1 MRFVTDLGKGILGE
15 PDPVELWDHII
26 SQIPNEVFLKPN
38 CRILFPACGHATEVD
53 IVVKR
58 MRELGLTPAEI
69 NDSLY
74 LVDKYKVFT
83 KEASRRGYKNVI
95 KADFLEWKTDMK
107 FDLIVGNP
115 PYTSGT
121 QGAAPIWQKFINK
134 SFELSDNIAFVV
146 PHSLSRS
153 PDYKDIRDQINNHGL
168 SSYKILPKNTFK
180 NADVHTLYFIADP
193 NAPKGPGVW
202 FEDATFKSIINKI
215 ESVVGTEY
223 YDISSKDRRLVFR
236 GVKKTDTTGN
246 VIDSLNSN
254 GFKIVNDTIDQDTN
268 KHRVVT
274 SYLPNNKHHLLALE
288 YVKPGL
294 GVPTK
299 YRQLLVKDKAEGDSI
314 VSYLKC
320 KLPLVIYSL
329 TKTSRTIDGPQTRF
343 IPEVPFNKIWTDADV
358 YKHFGLTAEEI
369 EYVESNY

>member
-1 MRFVTDLGKGILGE
+1 
-15 PDPVELWDHII
+15 
-26 SQIPNEVFLKPN
+26 LK
-38 CRILFPACGHATEVD
+38 LTAVGHGTEAD
-53 IVVKR
+53 TLVKR
-58 MRELGLTPAEI
+58 MQLLGLSNDKI
-69 NDSLY
+69 NNSLY
-74 LVDKYKVFT
+74 LIDNYKVFT

-95 KADFLEWKTDMK
+95 KANFLKWETDMK

-121 QGAAPIWQKFINK
+121 QGAAPIWQKFITK

-168 SSYKILPKNTFK
+168 ADYKILPKSTFK

-193 NAPKGPGVW
+193 SAPKGPSVW
-202 FEDATFKSIINKI
+202 FEDSTFKSIINKI
-215 ESVVGTEY
+215 ELVAGDKY
-223 YDISSKDRRLVFR
+223 YDIPSKSRRLVFC
-236 GVKKTDTTGN
+236 GVKKTETTGT
-246 VIDSLNSN
+246 VVDSLNST
-254 GFKIVNDTIDQDTN
+254 GYQTIIGNLDQDTN
-268 KHRVVT
+268 KHRIVT

-294 GVPTK
+294 GVPAK
-299 YRQLLVKDKAEGDSI
+299 YRQLEVKDQLEGESI

-320 KLPLVIYSL
+320 KLPLVIYSQ

-343 IPEVPFNKIWTDADV
+343 IPEVPFNKSWNDTDI
-358 YKHFGLTAEEI
+358 YKYFGLTQEEI
-369 EYVESNY
+369 DYVEERY

>member
-15 PDPVELWDHII
+15 PDPKELWDEIV
-26 SQIPNEVFLKPN
+26 SKIPDYLFTKTELK
-38 CRILFPACGHATEVD
+38 ILLPAFGHGTEAD
-53 IVVKR
+53 TLVKR
-58 MRELGLTPAEI
+58 MQSLGISNEKI
-69 NDSLY
+69 NNSLY
-74 LVDKYKVFT
+74 LIDKYKVFT
-83 KEASRRGYKNVI
+83 KEAMRRGYKNVI
-95 KADFLEWKTDMK
+95 KADFLDWKTSMK

-121 QGAAPIWQKFINK
+121 QGAAPIWQKFITK
-134 SFELSDNIAFVV
+134 SFELSDNVAFVV

-168 SSYKILPKNTFK
+168 SEYKILPKSTFK

-202 FEDATFKSIINKI
+202 FEDDTFKSIIDKI
-215 ESVVGTEY
+215 ESVVGHKY
-223 YDISSKDRRLVFR
+223 YDVPTKSRRLVFR
-236 GVKKTDTTGN
+236 GVKKTESTGT
-246 VIDSLNSN
+246 VIDSLNSS
-254 GFKIVNDTIDQDTN
+254 GYQTITSNLDQDINT
-268 KHRVVT
+268 HRIVT

-299 YRQLLVKDKAEGDSI
+299 YRQLEVKDQAEGKSI

-320 KLPLVIYSL
+320 KLPLMIYSL

-343 IPEVPFNKIWTDADV
+343 IPEVPFNKTWNDRDV
-358 YKHFGLTAEEI
+358 FKHFGLTQEEI
-369 EYVESNY
+369 DYVEERY

>member
-15 PDPVELWDHII
+15 PDPKELWDEII
-26 SQIPNEVFLKPN
+26 AKIPKHVFLKEN
-38 CRILFPACGHATEVD
+38 TKILLPAFGHGTEAD
-53 IVVKR
+53 ALVKR
-58 MRELGLTPAEI
+58 MQALGLSNKKI
-69 NDSLY
+69 NASLY
-74 LVDKYKVFT
+74 LIDKYKVFT

-121 QGAAPIWQKFINK
+121 QGAAPIWQKFITK
-134 SFELSDNIAFVV
+134 SFELTDNIAFVV

-153 PDYKDIRDQINNHGL
+153 PDYKDIRDQINTHGL
-168 SSYKILPKNTFK
+168 LDYKILPKSTFK

-193 NAPKGPGVW
+193 NAPQGPSVW
-202 FEDATFKSIINKI
+202 FEDSTFKSIINKI
-215 ESVVGTEY
+215 ESVVGNNY
-223 YDISSKDRRLVFR
+223 YDISSKTRKLVFK
-236 GVKKTDTTGN
+236 GVKKTEKTGT
-246 VIDSLNSN
+246 VVDALNSN
-254 GFKIVNDTIDQDTN
+254 GYQTVTGVLDKDVQS
-268 KHRVVT
+268 HRIVT

-288 YVKPGL
+288 YVMPGL

-299 YRQLLVKDKAEGDSI
+299 YRQMHVKNKAEGDSI

-343 IPEVPFNKIWTDADV
+343 IPEVPFNKIWNDVDV
-358 YKHFGLTAEEI
+358 YNHFGLTQTEI
-369 EYVESNY
+369 DYIEKRY